1 MGTEMHTAPAAVGQ
15 SQVEDI
21 DPLSL
26 TQSPALKDGVRRF
39 PVSPLSDFI
48 QGTETLS
55 QYTSCRH
62 DRNATLVWGGGL
74 ILHTS
79 FLLDLF
85 IDLSAMA

>member
-1 MGTEMHTAPAAVGQ
+1 MHTAPAAVGQ
-15 SQVEDI
+15 SRVEDI

-26 TQSPALKDGVRRF
+26 TQSPALKDEVWRF

>member
-1 MGTEMHTAPAAVGQ
+1 MHTAPAAVARL
-15 SQVEDI
+15 S
-21 DPLSL
+21 LSL

-62 DRNATLVWGGGL
+62 DRNATLVWGGGGL

-85 IDLSAMA
+85 IDLSAMT